1 MWEYVITVTPRQ
13 RDVAHC
19 VRGRRRGKKR
29 RMRRGGLYGRRGGA
43 GGGRRRRGDTYVARA
58 RERVCVRLINQTFA
72 FGCRGMRWRGGRK
85 RSREEREK
93 QAAGSGGQA
102 GSSTRP
108 SRAKQSQAL
117 SFSLSLRAT
126 LGQAPTSVT
135 PTLPHPRRYLPRA
148 LFLCRSYAHAPLA
161 PSTDPQSH
169 SRGVL
174 SPSACL
180 PASACRSVGSRFPSR
195 NPPCSD
201 SRALSLLSP
210 LPLTS
215 RGYVSL
221 ARGINTPVGRLRA
234 AKRPKPRSRKR
245 RRLYRVTPRAAFV
258 APCAA
263 SESIDFEICSNRSAH
278 PDFP

>member
-1 MWEYVITVTPRQ
+1 MTPRQ

-117 SFSLSLRAT
+117 SFSLSPRHAGPSSNLRY
-126 LGQAPTSVT
+126 
-135 PTLPHPRRYLPRA
+135 PHPA
-148 LFLCRSYAHAPLA
+148 S
-161 PSTDPQSH
+161 PSS
-169 SRGVL
+169 L
-174 SPSACL
+174 SPSRAISVSLLRARPSCSVYRSTESLSWCSFSVCLPACL

>member
-1 MWEYVITVTPRQ
+1 MEARQ
-13 RDVAHC
+13 GRA
-19 VRGRRRGKKR
+19 RGR
-29 RMRRGGLYGRRGGA
+29 A
-43 GGGRRRRGDTYVARA
+43 GPSK
-58 RERVCVRLINQTFA
+58 VRLF
-72 FGCRGMRWRGGRK
+72 
-85 RSREEREK
+85 
-93 QAAGSGGQA
+93 
-102 GSSTRP
+102 
-108 SRAKQSQAL
+108 L
-117 SFSLSLRAT
+117 SLSLRAT

>member
-1 MWEYVITVTPRQ
+1 MGW
-13 RDVAHC
+13 
-19 VRGRRRGKKR
+19 GR
-29 RMRRGGLYGRRGGA
+29 A
-43 GGGRRRRGDTYVARA
+43 GGGRGAGGERNRRQRRPG
-58 RERVCVRLINQTFA
+58 RVEHEA
-72 FGCRGMRWRGGRK
+72 
-85 RSREEREK
+85 EP
-93 QAAGSGGQA
+93 GQA
-102 GSSTRP
+102 KSGSLAR
-108 SRAKQSQAL
+108 
-117 SFSLSLRAT
+117 SLSLCAT

-135 PTLPHPRRYLPRA
+135 PTLAHPRRYLPRA

-161 PSTDPQSH
+161 PSTDSQQSH

-180 PASACRSVGSRFPSR
+180 CLSVGWVP
-195 NPPCSD
+195 
-201 SRALSLLSP
+201 LSLPQPLALTLARCLPSHPPP

-263 SESIDFEICSNRSAH
+263 SESIVRNLFQPIGPPRHSIPRRSSFDAYSRSL
-278 PDFP
+278 FLSSFR

>member
-1 MWEYVITVTPRQ
+1 
-13 RDVAHC
+13 
-19 VRGRRRGKKR
+19 
-29 RMRRGGLYGRRGGA
+29 MRRGLYARRGG

-72 FGCRGMRWRGGRK
+72 FGCRGTGWGGGRK
-85 RSREEREK
+85 RSRRREK
-93 QAAGSGGQA
+93 QAAAEARQGRARGRA
-102 GSSTRP
+102 GP
-108 SRAKQSQAL
+108 SKVRLAR
-117 SFSLSLRAT
+117 SLSLCAT

-135 PTLPHPRRYLPRA
+135 PTLAHPRRYLPRA

-161 PSTDPQSH
+161 PSTDPQQSH

-180 PASACRSVGSRFPSR
+180 CLSVGWVP
-195 NPPCSD
+195 
-201 SRALSLLSP
+201 LSLPQPLALTLARCLPSHPPP

-263 SESIDFEICSNRSAH
+263 SESIVRNLFQPIGPPRHSIPRRSSFDAYSRSL
-278 PDFP
+278 FLSSFR

>member
-1 MWEYVITVTPRQ
+1 MGW
-13 RDVAHC
+13 
-19 VRGRRRGKKR
+19 
-29 RMRRGGLYGRRGGA
+29 
-43 GGGRRRRGDTYVARA
+43 GGGR
-58 RERVCVRLINQTFA
+58 EEEEEP
-72 FGCRGMRWRGGRK
+72 
-85 RSREEREK
+85 EERETG
-93 QAAGSGGQA
+93 GSGGQA

-108 SRAKQSQAL
+108 SRAKQSQAR
-117 SFSLSLRAT
+117 SLSLCAT

-135 PTLPHPRRYLPRA
+135 PTLAHPRRYLPRA

-161 PSTDPQSH
+161 PSTDPQQSH

-180 PASACRSVGSRFPSR
+180 CLSVGWVP
-195 NPPCSD
+195 
-201 SRALSLLSP
+201 LSLPQPLALTLARCLPSHPPP

-263 SESIDFEICSNRSAH
+263 SESIVRNLFQPIGPPRHSIPRRSSFDAYSRSL
-278 PDFP
+278 FLSSFR

>member
-29 RMRRGGLYGRRGGA
+29 RMRRGLYARRGGV

-72 FGCRGMRWRGGRK
+72 FGCRGMRWRREGEEEP
-85 RSREEREK
+85 EERE
-93 QAAGSGGQA
+93 AGGSGGQA

-117 SFSLSLRAT
+117 SLSLRHAGPSSN
-126 LGQAPTSVT
+126 LCY
-135 PTLPHPRRYLPRA
+135 PHPGSPSSLSPSRA
-148 LFLCRSYAHAPLA
+148 ISVSLLRARPSVPLA

-195 NPPCSD
+195 NP
-201 SRALSLLSP
+201 LL
-210 LPLTS
+210 
-215 RGYVSL
+215 
-221 ARGINTPVGRLRA
+221 
-234 AKRPKPRSRKR
+234 
-245 RRLYRVTPRAAFV
+245 
-258 APCAA
+258 
-263 SESIDFEICSNRSAH
+263 
-278 PDFP
+278 

>member
-1 MWEYVITVTPRQ
+1 MEARQ
-13 RDVAHC
+13 GRA
-19 VRGRRRGKKR
+19 RGR
-29 RMRRGGLYGRRGGA
+29 A
-43 GGGRRRRGDTYVARA
+43 GPSK
-58 RERVCVRLINQTFA
+58 VRLY
-72 FGCRGMRWRGGRK
+72 
-85 RSREEREK
+85 
-93 QAAGSGGQA
+93 
-102 GSSTRP
+102 
-108 SRAKQSQAL
+108 L
-117 SFSLSLRAT
+117 SLSLSAPRWAKLQPPLPPPCLT
-126 LGQAPTSVT
+126 LVVISLARYFCVALTRTPLLLRLPIHRVT
-135 PTLPHPRRYLPRA
+135 LVVFFLRLP
-148 LFLCRSYAHAPLA
+148 
-161 PSTDPQSH
+161 
-169 SRGVL
+169 
-174 SPSACL
+174 ACL
-180 PASACRSVGSRFPSR
+180 PLPACRSVGSRFPSR